1 VHLCATLSAGCDWR
15 RHNMHGRSLT
25 PPMRRQKMNTW
36 GVLTVQPH
44 IPSGGS
50 FQALR
55 LAGGDEATTQR
66 LLDELG

>member
-1 VHLCATLSAGCDWR
+1 
-15 RHNMHGRSLT
+15 
-25 PPMRRQKMNTW
+25 MNTW